1 MDLIKLDWI
10 VWLCYV
16 QACAKSHIGCLL
28 GRSWLGLYKW
38 LWVALI
44 VTWLVLSI
52 YSTNVSNIFLV
63 SWHYETEN
71 LEKLKLNSLQFFT
84 DPSYENISSRDSCGL
99 LIRLVWNNYIC
110 TSMFN
115 SSRKLTCL
123 DTKAWCSIGHHYI
136 LGKNQE
142 TWTIPN
148 DRSYWW
154 YLTFILPNQGF
165 FGSSISVVLAWV
177 LHLKGPVYVSI
188 FKPLSIVIA
197 AAMGV
202 IFLGDALYLGRY
214 INLSFSSKC
223 TFTHVYRNTNYL
235 LLQTKI
241 PIRVLYQEERIS

>member
-1 MDLIKLDWI
+1 MNLIKLDWI

-16 QACAKSHIGCLL
+16 QACTKSHIGCLL

-52 YSTNVSNIFLV
+52 YSMNVSNTFLV
-63 SWHYETEN
+63 SWCYETDFREAKI
-71 LEKLKLNSLQFFT
+71 EFSAFFI
-84 DPSYENISSRDSCGL
+84 DPSNENISSRDSCGL
-99 LIRLVWNNYIC
+99 LICPVWNNYIC